1 MRLGDLYKVKI
12 KDDGTAEVVA
22 NTSTP
27 NNTIFAEMKAQFP
40 LLNEIN
46 SFYDV
51 EIISKYSNRPVH
63 PLLKILF
70 SDGHDMNRAIAK
82 IILAKY
88 QKKWQELFD
97 ALNIQY
103 NPIENYNRKFTRE
116 QDENHTNTR
125 TDNSQNTTETQIS
138 AFDSTVYE
146 DSQKTTMK
154 GNGSQVVDDMR
165 IKTNRFE
172 ENTTGNIGVTTS
184 QQMLQSEIDLRSR
197 NMLSEV
203 IKADIV
209 KEITIPMY

>member
-1 MRLGDLYKVKI
+1 MRLGDLYKIEI
-12 KDDGTAEVVA
+12 KDDGTAGVIA

-27 NNTIFAEMKAQFP
+27 ENTIFSEMKVLFP

-51 EIISKYSNRPVH
+51 EIISKYSNRPIH
-63 PLLKILF
+63 PLLKILL

-88 QKKWQELFD
+88 QKKWQELSD
-97 ALNIQY
+97 ALNIKY

-116 QDENHTNTR
+116 QDEDHTNTR
-125 TDNSQNTTETQIS
+125 TDNSENTTETQTS
-138 AFDSTVYE
+138 AFDSTTYE

-154 GNGSQVVDDMR
+154 GNGSTVQDAMK
-165 IKTNRFE
+165 IKINRFE